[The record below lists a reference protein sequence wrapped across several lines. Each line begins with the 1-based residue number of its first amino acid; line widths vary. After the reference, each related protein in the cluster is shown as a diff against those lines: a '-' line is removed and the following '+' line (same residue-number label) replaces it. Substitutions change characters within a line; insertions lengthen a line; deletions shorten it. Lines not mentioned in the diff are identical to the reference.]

1 MNSGTATPNKP
12 NAMDEGFEGLVEKKM
27 KTSLLNN
34 LRAKLEG
41 TEAAERLASSQAPS
55 ASQPEDIKIEDGSSK
70 IEEVAD
76 TPVVQ

>member
-55 ASQPEDIKIEDGSSK
+55 ASQPEDIKIEDGGSK

-76 TPVVQ
+76 MPVVQ